1 MTSSWATSGVDLHV
15 ELRGVRRRA
24 GLEEALREAV
34 RTGRLA
40 ADSRLPSSRTLAV
53 ELGLARNTVAEAYG
67 QLVAEGWLVA
77 RQGSGTRVAGRS
89 PEAATDLDPRR
100 PGVAELPR
108 HDLSPGRPDLAAF
121 PRRAWLAAGRRALQA
136 APDAALGYPDPR
148 GDPGLREELSRYLGR
163 VRGVRAPAERIV
175 VCSGFQQALSLLATA
190 LVRAGATTLAVEAL
204 GLWTHRSIAR
214 AAGLT
219 TVPVGVD
226 ADGAR
231 TEELPASAGAV
242 LLTPAHQFPTGV
254 VLTPA
259 RRAAA
264 CAWARGVGG
273 LVIEDDYDGEFRYDR
288 RPVGALQALAPDVVA
303 YVGTA
308 SKSLAPGLGLA
319 WLVVPPAWLDAVVR
333 AKRHDD
339 GYTGVFEQLVLAEF
353 LRAGDHDRHVRR
365 SRLRYRRRRDALVE
379 VLGAAVP
386 GVQVTGIAA
395 GLHAVLGLDGARAAD
410 EEALLARAAR
420 AGLALAPL
428 APFRHDPDRA
438 APGGLVV
445 GYGTPPDHGYAAAV
459 DALVEVLRGADDARE
474 GAADPDGAADRE
486 DLDTRG
492 RTVTRL
498 PQPGPGR

>member
-15 ELRGVRRRA
+15 ELQGVRRRA
-24 GLEEALREAV
+24 GLEEALRDAV

-40 ADSRLPSSRTLAV
+40 ADARLPSSRTLAG

-77 RQGSGTRVAGRS
+77 RQGSGTRVAARPPEVATALD
-89 PEAATDLDPRR
+89 PEAR
-100 PGVAELPR
+100 PGRHVLPR
-108 HDLSPGRPDLAAF
+108 HDLSPGRPDLGAF
-121 PRRAWLAAGRRALQA
+121 PRRAWLAASRRALAA

-148 GDPGLREELSRYLGR
+148 GDPGLREELGRYLGR
-163 VRGVRAPAERIV
+163 VRGVQAPAERIV
-175 VCSGFQQALSLLATA
+175 VCSGFQQGLSLLSTA
-190 LVRAGATTLAVEAL
+190 LVHAGVTTLAVEAL
-204 GLWTHRSIAR
+204 GLWTHRGIAR

-219 TVPVGVD
+219 TVPVPVD

-231 TEELPASAGAV
+231 TGELPASAGAV

-254 VLTPA
+254 VLTPE

-264 CAWARGVGG
+264 CGWARRVGG

-319 WLVVPPAWLDAVVR
+319 WLVVPPAWLEPVVR

-339 GYTGVFEQLVLAEF
+339 GYTGVFEQLALAEF

-365 SRLRYRRRRDALVE
+365 SRLRYRRRRDALVAA
-379 VLGAAVP
+379 LGAAAP
-386 GVQVTGIAA
+386 GVHVTGIAA
-395 GLHAVLGLDGARAAD
+395 GLHAVLGLDGLRAAD
-410 EEALLARAAR
+410 EESILARSSD
-420 AGLALAPL
+420 AGLALSPL
-428 APFRHDPDRA
+428 SPFRHDPDPA
-438 APGGLVV
+438 APAGLVV

-459 DALVEVLRGADDARE
+459 DALVRVLRGS
-474 GAADPDGAADRE
+474 GV
-486 DLDTRG
+486 G
-492 RTVTRL
+492 R
-498 PQPGPGR
+498 

>member
-34 RTGRLA
+34 RAGRLA
-40 ADSRLPSSRTLAV
+40 ADSRLPSSRTLAG

-77 RQGSGTRVAGRS
+77 RQGSGTRVASRS
-89 PEAATDLDPRR
+89 PE
-100 PGVAELPR
+100 VASAHGPETRLRLPELPR

-121 PRRAWLAAGRRALQA
+121 PRRAWLAASRRALGG

-163 VRGVRAPAERIV
+163 VRGVQAPAERIV
-175 VCSGFQQALSLLATA
+175 VCSGFQQALSLLSTA
-190 LVRAGATTLAVEAL
+190 LVHAGATRLAVEAL
-204 GLWTHRSIAR
+204 GLWTHRGIAR

-219 TVPVGVD
+219 TVPVPVD

-231 TEELPASAGAV
+231 TEELPASAGAA
-242 LLTPAHQFPTGV
+242 LLTPAHQFPTGA
-254 VLTPA
+254 VLTPS

-264 CAWARGVGG
+264 CAWARRVDG

-365 SRLRYRRRRDALVE
+365 SRLRYRRRRDALVAA
-379 VLGAAVP
+379 LDAAVP
-386 GVQVTGIAA
+386 GVHVTGIAA
-395 GLHAVLGLDGARAAD
+395 GLHAVLGLDGLRAAE
-410 EEALLARAAR
+410 EEAILARCTE
-420 AGLALAPL
+420 AGLALSPL
-428 APFRHDPDRA
+428 GPFRHDPDPEGPA
-438 APGGLVV
+438 GLVV

-459 DALVEVLRGADDARE
+459 DALVGVLRAVGRGLGSTGAHPRQ
-474 GAADPDGAADRE
+474 
-486 DLDTRG
+486 
-492 RTVTRL
+492 V
-498 PQPGPGR
+498 